1 MEEKRK
7 LYWSL
12 SGSVVKKHSDESDTF
27 LPTACTE
34 DGYLSNQG
42 EFSVMKSTMN
52 QTKDIQNGEKT
63 DRFDGIRC
71 ENLEHKVYNTRHNST
86 SSITSTEN

>member
-27 LPTACTE
+27 VPTDRHEFTKRNQTTCTE
-34 DGYLSNQG
+34 DVYLSNQG
-42 EFSVMKSTMN
+42 FSVMKSTMT
-52 QTKDIQNGEKT
+52 QTEDNQNGKKKN
-63 DRFDGIRC
+63 DR
-71 ENLEHKVYNTRHNST
+71 Y
-86 SSITSTEN
+86 SI

>member
-1 MEEKRK
+1 MSFEKDPLKKEKRK

-12 SGSVVKKHSDESDTF
+12 SGSVVKKHSDESDT
-27 LPTACTE
+27 LVPTDRHGFTKRNQTTCTE

-52 QTKDIQNGEKT
+52 QTEDNQNGQKN
-63 DRFDGIRC
+63 R
-71 ENLEHKVYNTRHNST
+71 
-86 SSITSTEN
+86 

>member
-27 LPTACTE
+27 LPTTCTE

-42 EFSVMKSTMN
+42 EFSVMRSTMN
-52 QTKDIQNGEKT
+52 QT
-63 DRFDGIRC
+63 
-71 ENLEHKVYNTRHNST
+71 
-86 SSITSTEN
+86 